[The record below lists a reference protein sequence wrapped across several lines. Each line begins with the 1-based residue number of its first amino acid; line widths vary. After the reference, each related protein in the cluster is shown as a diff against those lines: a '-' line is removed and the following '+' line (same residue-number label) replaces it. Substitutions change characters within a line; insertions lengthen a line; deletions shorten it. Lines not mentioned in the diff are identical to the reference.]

1 MSTALEVIIDQNSA
15 SAPSATAL
23 QTDLSAQE
31 LLEMQY
37 QLSVSPF
44 PKPPGPISAA
54 FNDVILNLSTTEDR
68 LAYMLSQL
76 TQQDRGS
83 ASVTYITNSMTSAT
97 APQPLAQTAADPL
110 LSLHPFARPPASSPF

>member
-37 QLSVSPF
+37 QLSVSPC

-68 LAYMLSQL
+68 LAYMLAQL
-76 TQQDRGS
+76 KQQDSGS
-83 ASVTYITNSMTSAT
+83 TAVTYITNSMASAT
-97 APQPLAQTAADPL
+97 APQSLAQTATDPL
-110 LSLHPFARPPASSPF
+110 LSLHPFVRPPASSPF